1 MEHPDLSDL
10 TPDGGDRD
18 GDLGSGADRANPA
31 ATAGEAADALSA
43 LASEHRIAILRELA
57 AADWPLSFSELR
69 ERIGM
74 RDGGRFN
81 YHLGELRDRFVRER
95 DGGYVLGH
103 AGERVVL
110 AAGDLDPAGA
120 AALADGSGD
129 SGPDDAC
136 PVCGETDCERVIHV
150 HLDGR

>member
-1 MEHPDLSDL
+1 
-10 TPDGGDRD
+10 
-18 GDLGSGADRANPA
+18 
-31 ATAGEAADALSA
+31 
-43 LASEHRIAILRELA
+43 
-57 AADWPLSFSELR
+57 
-69 ERIGM
+69 M

-81 YHLGELRDRFVRER
+81 YHLGKLRDRFVRER

-120 AALADGSGD
+120 AALAVGSDDG
-129 SGPDDAC
+129 GPDDGC
-136 PVCGETDCERVIHV
+136 PVCGETDCERVVHV